1 MTTVFAGDFNQNKQ
15 DKQLEQSPQLLIK
28 NVRMTIKQ
36 TGKPPKDGTELGEV
50 IPTDVE
56 LMDCTADAYAVS
68 MGDHCSA
75 FIIPEN
81 VPKKKIPY
89 IGVPL
94 AEKDDVISFPLQKPL
109 KGEKK
114 LAPLLTL
121 HAYSFKNTAPGEYD
135 SLSHASSLPIMLS
148 IPLSFALEDTAKG
161 DEEGFVP
168 LRVETEH
175 NGTNTGQK
183 HCYSL
188 EVKAQNFNAVKFSRN
203 LDALAEEIGKNKITG
218 TSQGNEKVLCLTKDI
233 IDHRF
238 FENEK
243 YLHVNNPTEKQCAE
257 FKKTLQNYILR
268 KDEERLEKAYKDAK
282 EDFSH
287 LAYDDKRSIYNTT
300 FAMLE
305 PSPDPV
311 SNISGIKRAEDYVF
325 GNSPPTF
332 TAAFLQSREER
343 EHYAV
348 MRAAV
353 MGFSG
358 EGISREN
365 ITQVCNALHPT
376 SPYSTYA
383 GDRCPENCPCDHHS
397 PKCICQ
403 DTGEATC
410 KSLGI
415 SPCKEN
421 LCVTAMRTFQNYL
434 RSASTALN
442 LSITGGK
449 YSFDMVCLGKD
460 KKTGKR
466 VLVMTENT
474 QQPWSA
480 VNSYQWSFSAEDKF
494 LGVQTVARSDDCESL
509 ASFQNQLSDSL
520 AVLGNPKFSV
530 PAAYFADPV
539 APLPTHKSRLSE
551 PAAHFDAE
559 APLPTHKDM
568 LVRMGLDEMSNEDQR
583 AMLHF
588 ANTLYELTRS
598 QDGKEPRLLVES
610 GFLVTQAPNAG
621 DEKPSGDSKA
631 SANTSVSKQTVARN
645 CKVLQKGDMASRL
658 KKQGPFL
665 GREEDNKKK
674 VDTRMPGGH
683 STTIYMHTMN
693 NKMRVFFAE
702 STAYLIPVANTK
714 PVELVSRVA
723 LNQDVSPR
731 STKELGTLDSP
742 LHSSEIAE
750 VHTTLHL
757 GAAAS
762 AVMQNLI
769 IPNTEFRFPIVMNTD
784 SSINHT
790 LETFYDSLISAG
802 EYSFFTMEKD
812 ANGKPTYWK
821 AGVSLKDV
829 INAPAIDIL
838 TTEEMGF
845 PISRLMRGRTVTSM
859 VAVKSCTV
867 DNKTKRALKIYQS
880 AKSTPKVPAK
890 YQAKILDKSLPKLLK
905 LPSTTNGMFHCVM
918 AFRPPTYLNDKFF
931 SFYLSARDAAVNKAM
946 GNVHLS
952 NPLPMQNG
960 QYLVRLSIRT
970 NEHKSEKLLP
980 SPALQPAEGKEAVA
994 TRVQPVAQRMKPVA
1008 KRTPRFNTGWG
1019 HW

>member
-1 MTTVFAGDFNQNKQ
+1 MHQNKKVSKLQ
-15 DKQLEQSPQLLIK
+15 KSPQLLIK
-28 NVRMTIKQ
+28 NVRMTITQ
-36 TGKPPKDGTELGEV
+36 TGKPPQTGTEPGEV

-75 FIIPEN
+75 FIVPEN
-81 VPKKKIPY
+81 VPKDKIPY

-94 AEKDDVISFPLQKPL
+94 AEKDDVISFPLQKPR

-135 SLSHASSLPIMLS
+135 SLSHASSLPIMLH
-148 IPLSFALEDTAKG
+148 IPLSTALQSKPDK
-161 DEEGFVP
+161 EGFVK
-168 LRVETEH
+168 LEFYTEH
-175 NGTNTGQK
+175 NGTNTGQEHK
-183 HCYSL
+183 YSL
-188 EVKAQNFNAVKFSRN
+188 KIKAENFNAVKISPSLR
-203 LDALAEEIGKNKITG
+203 ALAKETSGNEITG
-218 TSQGNEKVLCLTKDI
+218 NLQGEKIVLDLTEEI

-238 FENEK
+238 FKNEK

-257 FKKTLQNYILR
+257 FGKTLQNYILK
-268 KDEERLEKAYKDAK
+268 KDEERLEIAYKNAG

-287 LAYDDKRSIYNTT
+287 LVYDVKRGIYNTT
-300 FAMLE
+300 FALLQS
-305 PSPDPV
+305 SPDPV
-311 SNISGIKRAEDYVF
+311 FRIAGIQRAEDYVF

-332 TAAFLQSREER
+332 TPAFLQPREER

-348 MRAAV
+348 MKVAV

-358 EGISREN
+358 EGISRDN
-365 ITQVCNALHPT
+365 ITEVCNALHPT
-376 SPYSTYA
+376 SPYSTNA
-383 GDRCPENCPCDHHS
+383 GDRCPKDCPCDHHS
-397 PKCICQ
+397 PKCICEG
-403 DTGEATC
+403 TGEATC

-415 SPCKEN
+415 SPSKEN

-460 KKTGKR
+460 KNTGKR

-530 PAAYFADPV
+530 PAA
-539 APLPTHKSRLSE
+539 
-551 PAAHFDAE
+551 HFDAE
-559 APLPTHKDM
+559 TPSREHTEM
-568 LVRMGLDEMSNEDQR
+568 LSRMGIDEMPKEDQR
-583 AMLHF
+583 ALLHF
-588 ANTLYELTRS
+588 VNTLYELTRS

-631 SANTSVSKQTVARN
+631 SANPSVSKQTAARN
-645 CKVLQKGDMASRL
+645 CKVFQKGDMASRL
-658 KKQGPFL
+658 KKQGPCL
-665 GREEDNKKK
+665 GKEQDDNEK

-714 PVELVSRVA
+714 PVELVSRIA
-723 LNQDVSPR
+723 LGQEISPR
-731 STKELGTLDSP
+731 SAKELGTLNSP

-750 VHTTLHL
+750 MHTTLHL
-757 GAAAS
+757 GTAAS
-762 AVMQNLI
+762 TVMQNLT
-769 IPNTEFRFPIVMNTD
+769 IPNTESRFPIVMNTD

-790 LETFYDSLISAG
+790 LETFYDAIISAG
-802 EYSFFTMEKD
+802 EYSFFTMQKD
-812 ANGKPTYWK
+812 KESNSSYWK

-838 TTEEMGF
+838 TTEEMEF
-845 PISRLMRGRTVTSM
+845 SIPRLMKGRSVTSM

-867 DNKTKRALKIYQS
+867 DNETKRALKIYQG

-890 YQAKILDKSLPKLLK
+890 YQAKILDKALPKLSE
-905 LPSTTNGMFHCVM
+905 LPSTTDGMFHCAM
-918 AFRPPTYLNDKFF
+918 AFRPPSYQNQEFLFLVFVCTKCC
-931 SFYLSARDAAVNKAM
+931 RE
-946 GNVHLS
+946 
-952 NPLPMQNG
+952 QING
-960 QYLVRLSIRT
+960 QCV
-970 NEHKSEKLLP
+970 SELP
-980 SPALQPAEGKEAVA
+980 SPYGMIVSI
-994 TRVQPVAQRMKPVA
+994 
-1008 KRTPRFNTGWG
+1008 W
-1019 HW
+1019 